1 MAYEVVKTIRGHR
14 YRYSVESRR
23 DEETGRVRNK
33 WTYIGRADTESPQP
47 VKRRSANES
56 RERIAAAFLRLIQT
70 TGWNDL
76 TAAAIA
82 REAGVSDGTFY
93 RYFHSRKDVLDF
105 CTARVNRLLD
115 DRLNEL
121 HAIAGDLASER
132 ARLRVW
138 AIDLLRDP
146 PGPPALFRVWAAV
159 GSPEIRKARY
169 SRRIRAFRLYLQLLA
184 QRGYIS
190 TTDDH
195 ERIAV
200 ALSLIQQMFTRRS
213 LVEDALL
220 HDEEFAAVG
229 ETFERLVFW
238 TPPATQTPE
247 ERVK

>member
-33 WTYIGRADTESPQP
+33 WTYIGRADAQETPP
-47 VKRRSANES
+47 VKRRSQNES
-56 RERIAAAFLRLIQT
+56 RERIAAAFLRLIERT
-70 TGWNDL
+70 DWNTL

-93 RYFHSRKDVLDF
+93 RYFHSRTDVLDY
-105 CTARVNRLLD
+105 CTARVNGMLD
-115 DRLNEL
+115 DRLGEL
-121 HAIAGDLASER
+121 HAIAPTIAQER
-132 ARLRVW
+132 ARLRAW
-138 AIDLLRDP
+138 AIDILRKP

-169 SRRIRAFRLYLQLLA
+169 TRRIRAFRLYLKLLA
-184 QRGYIS
+184 ERGYIT

-229 ETFERLVFW
+229 ETFERLVFFE
-238 TPPATQTPE
+238 TKTGE
-247 ERVK
+247 ERVR

>member
-1 MAYEVVKTIRGHR
+1 MAYEVVKSIRGHR

-33 WTYIGRADTESPQP
+33 WTYLGRADAQDEPQ
-47 VKRRSANES
+47 VKRRAATDS
-56 RERIAAAFLRLIQT
+56 RERIAAAFLHLIER
-70 TGWNDL
+70 TGWNSL

-93 RYFHSRKDVLDF
+93 RYFHSRTGVLDF
-105 CTARVNRLLD
+105 CTERVNRLLD

-121 HAIAGDLASER
+121 HAIAPTAAEER
-132 ARLRVW
+132 ARLRAW
-138 AIDLLRDP
+138 SIGILRHP

-159 GSPEIRKARY
+159 GSPEIRKERY
-169 SRRIRAFRLYLQLLA
+169 TRRIRAFRLYLQLLG

-238 TPPATQTPE
+238 APPDRTE
-247 ERVK
+247 